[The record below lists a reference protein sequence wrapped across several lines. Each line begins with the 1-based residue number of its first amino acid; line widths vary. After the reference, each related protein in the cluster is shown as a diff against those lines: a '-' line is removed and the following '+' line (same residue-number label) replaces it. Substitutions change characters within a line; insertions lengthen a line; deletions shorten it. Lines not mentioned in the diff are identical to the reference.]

1 MANHAY
7 LRVWTRDFSEAT
19 MIPQFARFLTTAPL
33 SASQNAFTELIVQAV
48 DATETPVAEW
58 DLSSQ
63 AAGPAEVAA
72 LAAQNLNADTA
83 YITTGGWDLWRFDV
97 ETLSWRHEPQP
108 LVLACHGPSYDDGLA
123 RTAGHFSADLGFEH
137 FFTGH
142 GGLLAPGAA
151 SNPFASS
158 DHPVEHTFRQWM
170 TVPGNLKEYHAKTR
184 ENIQL
189 LFRWVEAIEHA
200 LPVERSELW
209 SEGEENFEARL
220 DAILAQR

>member
-1 MANHAY
+1 MANRAY

-19 MIPQFARFLTTAPL
+19 MIAEFARFLTTAPL
-33 SASQNAFTELIVQAV
+33 SASRNAFSEMIVQPV
-48 DATETPVAEW
+48 DATEPAIAEW
-58 DLSSQ
+58 DLREQ
-63 AAGPAEVAA
+63 GYGPPEVAA
-72 LAAQNLNADTA
+72 LAAQYLNADTA
-83 YITTGGWDLWRFDV
+83 YFVNAKWDLWGLDV
-97 ETLSWRHEPQP
+97 ETLTWRHEPQP
-108 LVLACHGPSYDDGLA
+108 LSLICHGLEYDEGFVA
-123 RTAGHFSADLGFEH
+123 TAGHFAADLGFEH

-158 DHPVEHTFRQWM
+158 DHPIEHTFRRWM
-170 TVPGNLKEYHAKTR
+170 AAGGNLKEYHAKTR
-184 ENIQL
+184 ENIQQ
-189 LFRWVEAIEHA
+189 LFHWVEAIEGA